1 MSDLFEPFQLGPIT
15 LANRVVMAPL
25 TRSRAEAGN
34 VPAADGRVL
43 HPARHHRPDHCRS
56 HPGVG
61 HRRGYPNTP
70 GLHTAEQVA
79 GWRKVT
85 DAVHAQGG
93 KIFVQLWHVGRMSH
107 TAYQPDGQA
116 PVAPSAIAAKAKT
129 FVPGQGMVDC
139 STPRA
144 LETAEIAGVVNDFR
158 TAARNAIDAGFD
170 GVEIHGAHGYLIDAF
185 LRDGS
190 NQRTDQYGG
199 SIENRARFLLEVM
212 TAVTAEIG
220 ADRVGIRLSPVSPVN
235 DSSESNPQ
243 PLFEYVVRELEKL
256 HPVFLHVVEGH
267 TGWPARQRPVRLRR
281 PAQALQRRLDGQQ
294 RLLQCDG
301 ARGGHQR
308 PRRPGV
314 LWSPRPV
321 QPGPGAPP
329 EGERAAE
336 RAVCRHRLLRWQRPA
351 RLHRLPLPASVR
363 QSGHRAARLWGALR
377 CQEGWT
383 TASQLLQ

>member
-1 MSDLFEPFQLGPIT
+1 MSDLFQPFQLGPIT

-34 VPAADGRVL
+34 VPGPLTVEYYTQRATIGLIIAEATQVS
-43 HPARHHRPDHCRS
+43 ATAQ
-56 HPGVG
+56 
-61 HRRGYPNTP
+61 GYPNTP

-144 LETAEIAGVVNDFR
+144 LETAAIAGVVNDFR

-190 NQRTDQYGG
+190 NQRTDQ
-199 SIENRARFLLEVM
+199 
-212 TAVTAEIG
+212 
-220 ADRVGIRLSPVSPVN
+220 
-235 DSSESNPQ
+235 
-243 PLFEYVVRELEKL
+243 
-256 HPVFLHVVEGH
+256 
-267 TGWPARQRPVRLRR
+267 
-281 PAQALQRRLDGQQ
+281 
-294 RLLQCDG
+294 
-301 ARGGHQR
+301 
-308 PRRPGV
+308 
-314 LWSPRPV
+314 
-321 QPGPGAPP
+321 
-329 EGERAAE
+329 
-336 RAVCRHRLLRWQRPA
+336 
-351 RLHRLPLPASVR
+351 
-363 QSGHRAARLWGALR
+363 
-377 CQEGWT
+377 
-383 TASQLLQ
+383 

>member
-1 MSDLFEPFQLGPIT
+1 MSDLFQPFQLGPIT

-34 VPAADGRVL
+34 VPGPLTVEYYTQRATMGLIIAEATQVS
-43 HPARHHRPDHCRS
+43 ATAQ
-56 HPGVG
+56 
-61 HRRGYPNTP
+61 GYPNTP

-107 TAYQPDGQA
+107 TAYQPGEQA
-116 PVAPSAIAAKAKT
+116 PVAPSAIAPKAKT

-267 TGWPARQRPVRLRR
+267 TGGPRDNAPFDYDALRKLYSGVWMVNNGYSNAMAQEAVTSGHADLVSFGR
-281 PAQALQRRLDGQQ
+281 PALCNPDLVRRLKENAPLNEPFADTGFY
-294 RLLQCDG
+294 
-301 ARGGHQR
+301 GG
-308 PRRPGV
+308 
-314 LWSPRPV
+314 S
-321 QPGPGAPP
+321 GPHGYTDYPF
-329 EGERAAE
+329 
-336 RAVCRHRLLRWQRPA
+336 
-351 RLHRLPLPASVR
+351 LPA
-363 QSGHRAARLWGALR
+363 
-377 CQEGWT
+377 
-383 TASQLLQ
+383 